1 MHRRLIAREGRRPLC
16 LAIALAFLSV
26 SRPLA
31 AHEGHDHDAPLHT
44 IAAALPRTEAHSDQF
59 EVVAILQSGGALTI
73 TLDRYADNSS
83 LDGAVTV
90 TLAGQEVPA
99 ERQGIGLFVARHPL
113 LERPGRH
120 DLVFTVT
127 AGEAMDLLT
136 ATLDVPAPAAT
147 AGTAIALPD
156 LLRDS
161 AVQIG
166 IGFGLLLLGLV
177 LGRATVRRPL
187 PPMVEE
193 EAPAIRPVAAVAAST
208 RRAAVLLLAGLVAAG
223 TAGTQAGAQGIAQ
236 AIAQP
241 ALVTGETPRRLP
253 DGAIFLPKPSQR
265 LLSVRTQIAETG
277 EASAA
282 LRMIGTLV
290 PDPNASGR
298 VQASQNG
305 RLEPGDAGFPTL
317 GQRVERG
324 QVLAYVTPT
333 YTAAE
338 RGGLIQ
344 NAAELDAQIII
355 LEGRV
360 RRLTTLRGTVA
371 EREIQDA
378 QAELAGARQRRTAIQ
393 PALSG
398 REPLVAPVSGI
409 VSTVR
414 GAVGQLV
421 DSATTVV
428 EIVDPSRLWV
438 EALAFDRAALE
449 RITGANATLPDGRVL
464 DLAFMGRGLT
474 VRQQAVP
481 VNFRVETPPAD
492 APIGSSVLVTLRT
505 ARAVQG
511 IVLPAD
517 AVVRGAEG
525 PPVVFEHATAERFI
539 PRQVRVQP
547 LDGTRVV
554 VTAGLEAGQRVVVQ
568 GAALIA
574 QVR

>member
-1 MHRRLIAREGRRPLC
+1 
-16 LAIALAFLSV
+16 
-26 SRPLA
+26 
-31 AHEGHDHDAPLHT
+31 
-44 IAAALPRTEAHSDQF
+44 
-59 EVVAILQSGGALTI
+59 
-73 TLDRYADNSS
+73 
-83 LDGAVTV
+83 
-90 TLAGQEVPA
+90 
-99 ERQGIGLFVARHPL
+99 
-113 LERPGRH
+113 
-120 DLVFTVT
+120 
-127 AGEAMDLLT
+127 
-136 ATLDVPAPAAT
+136 
-147 AGTAIALPD
+147 
-156 LLRDS
+156 
-161 AVQIG
+161 
-166 IGFGLLLLGLV
+166 
-177 LGRATVRRPL
+177 
-187 PPMVEE
+187 
-193 EAPAIRPVAAVAAST
+193 
-208 RRAAVLLLAGLVAAG
+208 
-223 TAGTQAGAQGIAQ
+223 
-236 AIAQP
+236 
-241 ALVTGETPRRLP
+241 
-253 DGAIFLPKPSQR
+253 
-265 LLSVRTQIAETG
+265 
-277 EASAA
+277 
-282 LRMIGTLV
+282 
-290 PDPNASGR
+290 

-333 YTAAE
+333 YSAAE
-338 RGGLIQ
+338 RGSLIQ
-344 NAAELDAQIII
+344 NAAELDAQITI
-355 LEGRV
+355 LEARV

-371 EREIQDA
+371 EREILDA
-378 QAELAGARQRRTAIQ
+378 QTELAGARQRRTAIQ

-449 RITGANATLPDGRVL
+449 RITGASATLPDGRVL

-481 VNFRVETPPAD
+481 VNFRVNDPPAD
-492 APIGSSVLVTLRT
+492 APIGISVLVTLRT

-511 IVLPAD
+511 IVLPTD
-517 AVVRGAEG
+517 AVVRSAEG

>member
-1 MHRRLIAREGRRPLC
+1 MPIRPAPRRPQAWLRRAVFGV
-16 LAIALAFLSV
+16 LAVLLLAH
-26 SRPLA
+26 PTA
-31 AHEGHDHDAPLHT
+31 AHEGHDHGAAPEPVAT
-44 IAAALPRTEAHSDQF
+44 ALPRAEAHSDLF
-59 EVVAILQSGGALTI
+59 EIVAILQPGGALTL
-73 TLDRYADNSS
+73 TLDRYADNSP
-83 LDGAVTV
+83 LDGAVTL
-90 TLAGQEVPA
+90 TLDGQEVAA

-113 LERPGRH
+113 LERPGRL

-127 AGEAMDLLT
+127 AAEEMDLLT
-136 ATLDVPAPAAT
+136 ATLEVPAPAAT
-147 AGTAIALPD
+147 PGAVVEALA
-156 LLRDS
+156 LLRS
-161 AVQIG
+161 GAVQIG
-166 IGFGLLLLGLV
+166 IGLGLLALGLLL
-177 LGRATVRRPL
+177 GRASVRRPL

-193 EAPAIRPVAAVAAST
+193 APVIRPVEATT
-208 RRAAVLLLAGLVAAG
+208 RRAAALLLLTAFAAAPAG
-223 TAGTQAGAQGIAQ
+223 
-236 AIAQP
+236 AQP
-241 ALVTGETPRRLP
+241 ALVTGEAPRRLQ
-253 DGAIFLPKPSQR
+253 DGAIFVPKPSQR
-265 LLSVRTQIAETG
+265 LLSVRTQITEHG

-333 YTAAE
+333 YSAAE
-338 RGGLIQ
+338 RGSLIQ
-344 NAAELDAQIII
+344 NAAELDAQITI
-355 LEGRV
+355 LEARV
-360 RRLTTLRGTVA
+360 RRLTSLRGTVA
-371 EREIQDA
+371 EREIVDA

-464 DLAFMGRGLT
+464 DLVFMGRGLT

-481 VNFRVETPPAD
+481 VNFRVDDPPPD
-492 APIGSSVLVTLRT
+492 APIGISVLVTLRT

-517 AVVRGAEG
+517 AVVRSAEG

-554 VTAGLEAGQRVVVQ
+554 VTAGLEPGKRVVVQ

>member
-1 MHRRLIAREGRRPLC
+1 MPRRSAFSHLPAAPRLV
-16 LAIALAFLSV
+16 ALALVLLLTLAGPS
-26 SRPLA
+26 A
-31 AHEGHDHDAPLHT
+31 AHEGHDHGAAPEA
-44 IAAALPRTEAHSDQF
+44 IAEAQPRAEAQSDLF
-59 EVVAILQSGGALTI
+59 EVVAILQPGGALAI
-73 TLDRYADNSS
+73 TLDRFADNSPV
-83 LDGAVTV
+83 DGAVTL
-90 TLAGQEVPA
+90 TLDGQEVAA
-99 ERQGIGLFVARHPL
+99 ERQGIGLFVARHPA
-113 LERPGRH
+113 LERPGRL

-127 AGEAMDLLT
+127 AGDAMDLLT
-136 ATLDVPAPAAT
+136 TTLEVPAPTEAASAA
-147 AGTAIALPD
+147 AGLLG
-156 LLRDS
+156 LLRE
-161 AVQIG
+161 AKVQAG
-166 IGFGLLLLGLV
+166 IGFGLLLLGVL
-177 LGRATVRRPL
+177 LGRASVRRPL

-193 EAPAIRPVAAVAAST
+193 APAIRATDPAPAIT
-208 RRAAVLLLAGLVAAG
+208 RRAAALVLGAALAVGPVH
-223 TAGTQAGAQGIAQ
+223 AQQ
-236 AIAQP
+236 
-241 ALVTGETPRRLP
+241 ALVTGEAPRRLA
-253 DGAIFLPKPSQR
+253 DGAIFVPKPSQR
-265 LLSVRTQIAETG
+265 LLSLRTQIAENG

-282 LRMIGTLV
+282 LRMVGTLV

-305 RLEPGDAGFPTL
+305 RLEPGDTGFPIL

-333 YTAAE
+333 YSAAE

-344 NAAELDAQIII
+344 NAAELDAQITI
-355 LEGRV
+355 LEARV

-371 EREIQDA
+371 EREIVDA

-398 REPLVAPVSGI
+398 REALVAPVSGI

-428 EIVDPSRLWV
+428 EIVDPTRLWV

-464 DLAFMGRGLT
+464 DLVFMGRGLT

-481 VNFRVETPPAD
+481 VNFRVENPPPE

-517 AVVRGAEG
+517 AVVRSAEG

-554 VTAGLEAGQRVVVQ
+554 VTAGIEPGNRVVVQ

>member
-1 MHRRLIAREGRRPLC
+1 MPFRPAPSRVPAVLRHGAFALLALLLLARP
-16 LAIALAFLSV
+16 A
-26 SRPLA
+26 A
-31 AHEGHDHDAPLHT
+31 AHEGHDHGTAPEPVAT
-44 IAAALPRTEAHSDQF
+44 ALPRAEAHSDMF
-59 EVVAILQSGGALTI
+59 EIVAILQPGGALAI
-73 TLDRYADNSS
+73 TLDRYPDNSP
-83 LDGAVTV
+83 LDGAVTL
-90 TLAGQEVPA
+90 TLDGQEVPA

-113 LERPGRH
+113 LERPGRL
-120 DLVFTVT
+120 DLVFTIT
-127 AGEAMDLLT
+127 AGEEMDLLT
-136 ATLDVPAPAAT
+136 STLEVPAPAT
-147 AGTAIALPD
+147 PSGTVVEALA
-156 LLRDS
+156 LLRS
-161 AVQIG
+161 GAVQLG
-166 IGFGLLLLGLV
+166 IGLGLLLLGLL
-177 LGRATVRRPL
+177 LGRASVRRPL

-193 EAPAIRPVAAVAAST
+193 APAIRPVEARPAET
-208 RRAAVLLLAGLVAAG
+208 RRAAAALLVALLAGGPAVA
-223 TAGTQAGAQGIAQ
+223 QQ
-236 AIAQP
+236 
-241 ALVTGETPRRLP
+241 ALVTGEAPRRLQ
-253 DGAIFLPKPSQR
+253 DGAIFVPKPSQR
-265 LLSVRTQIAETG
+265 LLGVRTLLTENG

-333 YTAAE
+333 YSAAE
-338 RGGLIQ
+338 RGSLIQ
-344 NAAELDAQIII
+344 NAAELDAQITI
-355 LEGRV
+355 LEARV

-378 QAELAGARQRRTAIQ
+378 QTELAGVRQRRTAIQ

-398 REPLVAPVSGI
+398 REPLIAPVSGI

-428 EIVDPSRLWV
+428 EIVDPGRLWV

-464 DLAFMGRGLT
+464 DLVFMGRGLT

-481 VNFRVETPPAD
+481 VNFRVDDPPPD
-492 APIGSSVLVTLRT
+492 APIGISVLVTLRT

-517 AVVRGAEG
+517 AVVRSAEG

-554 VTAGLEAGQRVVVQ
+554 VTAGLEPGKRVVVQ

>member
-1 MHRRLIAREGRRPLC
+1 MRLCPSPSRRP
-16 LAIALAFLSV
+16 ALL
-26 SRPLA
+26 RLA
-31 AHEGHDHDAPLHT
+31 AFALLALIFVHRPAAAHDGHDHGATPQPV
-44 IAAALPRTEAHSDQF
+44 AAALPRTEAHSDLF
-59 EVVAILQSGGALTI
+59 EIVAVLQPGGSLTI
-73 TLDRYADNSS
+73 TLDRYADNSP
-83 LDGAVTV
+83 LDGSV
-90 TLAGQEVPA
+90 TLTFDGQEVA
-99 ERQGIGLFVARHPL
+99 AQRQGIGLFVARHPR
-113 LERPGRH
+113 LERPGKL

-127 AGEAMDLLT
+127 AGGEMDLLT
-136 ATLDVPAPAAT
+136 ATLDIPAPVAAPGAT
-147 AGTAIALPD
+147 AGPLA
-156 LLRDS
+156 LLRS
-161 AVQIG
+161 GFVQIG
-166 IGFGLLLLGLV
+166 IGVGLLVIGLLL
-177 LGRATVRRPL
+177 GRASIRRPL
-187 PPMVEE
+187 PPMVED
-193 EAPAIRPVAAVAAST
+193 APAIRPLKVLRTGTPHVV
-208 RRAAVLLLAGLVAAG
+208 AVLLVALVAAG
-223 TAGTQAGAQGIAQ
+223 PAD
-236 AIAQP
+236 AQP
-241 ALVTGETPRRLP
+241 VQITGEAPRRLQ
-253 DGAIFLPKPSQR
+253 DGAIFVPKPSQR
-265 LLSVRTQIAETG
+265 LLGVRTQITEHG

-305 RLEPGDAGFPTL
+305 RLEPGDTGFPTL

-333 YTAAE
+333 YSAAE
-338 RGGLIQ
+338 RSSLIQ
-344 NAAELDAQIII
+344 NAAELDAQITI
-355 LEGRV
+355 LEARV
-360 RRLTTLRGTVA
+360 RRLTSLRGTVA

-398 REPLVAPVSGI
+398 REALVAPVSGI

-421 DSATTVV
+421 DSATIVV

-449 RITGANATLPDGRVL
+449 RVTGANATLPDGRVL
-464 DLAFMGRGLT
+464 DLVFVGRGLT
-474 VRQQAVP
+474 ARQQAVP
-481 VNFRVETPPAD
+481 VNFRVDNPPPD
-492 APIGSSVLVTLRT
+492 APIGVSVIVTLRT
-505 ARAVQG
+505 ARAVRG

-517 AVVRGAEG
+517 AVVRSAEG
-525 PPVVFEHATAERFI
+525 PPVVFEQATAERFI

-554 VTAGLEAGQRVVVQ
+554 VTAGLEAKQRVVVK

>member
-1 MHRRLIAREGRRPLC
+1 MHRRPAVSHLPALLQLAAFVLLASLLLGRP
-16 LAIALAFLSV
+16 A
-26 SRPLA
+26 A
-31 AHEGHDHDAPLHT
+31 AHEGHDHGAAPEA
-44 IAAALPRTEAHSDQF
+44 IATALPRAEAHSDLF
-59 EVVAILQSGGALTI
+59 EVVAILQPGGALTV
-73 TLDRYADNSS
+73 TLDRYADNNPLEGS
-83 LDGAVTV
+83 V
-90 TLAGQEVPA
+90 TLTIDGQEVAA

-113 LERPGRH
+113 LDRPGQL
-120 DLVFTVT
+120 DLVFTVM
-127 AGEAMDLLT
+127 AGEEMDLLT
-136 ATLDVPAPAAT
+136 ATLDVPAPPAVS
-147 AGTAIALPD
+147 GTMVDALA
-156 LLRDS
+156 LLRNS
-161 AVQIG
+161 TVQVGIG
-166 IGFGLLLLGLV
+166 IGLLVLGLLL
-177 LGRATVRRPL
+177 GRASVRRPL
-187 PPMVEE
+187 PPMIE
-193 EAPAIRPVAAVAAST
+193 EAPSIRPVGVLPAGA
-208 RRAAVLLLAGLVAAG
+208 RRAAALLLVSLLAAG
-223 TAGTQAGAQGIAQ
+223 PAGAQQ
-236 AIAQP
+236 
-241 ALVTGETPRRLP
+241 ALVTGEAPRRLQ
-253 DGAIFLPKPSQR
+253 DGSIFVPKPSQR
-265 LLSVRTQIAETG
+265 LLNLRTQLTENG

-305 RLEPGDAGFPTL
+305 RLEPGDTGFPTL

-333 YTAAE
+333 YSAAE

-344 NAAELDAQIII
+344 NAAELDAQITI
-355 LEGRV
+355 LEARV
-360 RRLTTLRGTVA
+360 RRLTSLRGTVA
-371 EREIQDA
+371 EREILDA
-378 QAELAGARQRRTAIQ
+378 QAELAGVRQRRAAIQ

-421 DSATTVV
+421 DSATTIV

-449 RITGANATLPDGRVL
+449 RIIGASATLPDGRVL
-464 DLAFMGRGLT
+464 DLVFMGRGLT

-481 VNFRVETPPAD
+481 VNFRVDTPPPD
-492 APIGSSVLVTLRT
+492 APIGISVLVTLRT
-505 ARAVQG
+505 ARAVRG
-511 IVLPAD
+511 IVLPSD
-517 AVVRGAEG
+517 AVVRSAEG

-554 VTAGLEAGQRVVVQ
+554 VTAGLEPGQRVVVQ

>member
-1 MHRRLIAREGRRPLC
+1 MPHSLALCRVPTVLRLTFFVLLSLFVFQRP
-16 LAIALAFLSV
+16 A
-26 SRPLA
+26 A
-31 AHEGHDHDAPLHT
+31 AHEGHDHGATPEAV
-44 IAAALPRTEAHSDQF
+44 AAALPRAEAHSDLF
-59 EVVAILQSGGALTI
+59 EIVAILQPGGALI
-73 TLDRYADNSS
+73 VTLDRYADNSP
-83 LDGAVTV
+83 LDGAVT
-90 TLAGQEVPA
+90 LSLDGQELAA
-99 ERQGIGLFVARHPL
+99 ERQGIGLFVVRHPL
-113 LERPGRH
+113 LERPGRL
-120 DLVFTVT
+120 DLVFTVM
-127 AGEAMDLLT
+127 AGEEMDLLT
-136 ATLDVPAPAAT
+136 ATLDVPAPAAPS
-147 AGTAIALPD
+147 GTMVEALA
-156 LLRDS
+156 LLRNS
-161 AVQIG
+161 VVQVG
-166 IGFGLLLLGLV
+166 IGVGLLVLGLLL
-177 LGRATVRRPL
+177 GRASVRRPL
-187 PPMVEE
+187 PAMVEE
-193 EAPAIRPVAAVAAST
+193 AAAMRPVESTPAIA
-208 RRAAVLLLAGLVAAG
+208 RRAAAALLAMLLAASP
-223 TAGTQAGAQGIAQ
+223 AGAQQ
-236 AIAQP
+236 
-241 ALVTGETPRRLP
+241 ALVTGEAPRRLQ
-253 DGAIFLPKPSQR
+253 DGAIFVPKPSQR
-265 LLSVRTQIAETG
+265 LLNVRTLLTENG
-277 EASAA
+277 EAAAA

-333 YTAAE
+333 YSAAE
-338 RGGLIQ
+338 RGSLIQ
-344 NAAELDAQIII
+344 NAAELDAQITI
-355 LEGRV
+355 LESRV

-398 REPLVAPVSGI
+398 REALVAPVAGI

-464 DLAFMGRGLT
+464 DLVFMGRGLT

-481 VNFRVETPPAD
+481 VNFRVDTPPPD
-492 APIGSSVLVTLRT
+492 APIGISVLVTLRT

-517 AVVRGAEG
+517 AVVRSAEG